1 MAIAKMNKLKLI
13 SFQNQKN
20 SILEGI
26 QSLQSLELIDISA
39 EYADVPA
46 MRAVNR
52 ENLDSLSK
60 EWEGYYNEYQELLL
74 FLRGY
79 LPQQKMLDKLRTPK
93 ETLTIQ
99 EMHEQLAKVDRD
111 LITGTISKARE
122 DLKNYDRVLDSL
134 SEDEIF
140 LAKWQKLTH
149 LPNRTSDQA
158 FIRILTGTVP
168 QTTADTF
175 IREMKENPLI
185 FIEEVFQSKEEYGIN
200 VAFDRRDENVVVNF
214 LNENHFTMLNYE
226 FEDIPEIELKR
237 ISRERNQILE
247 EVSVLKNQ
255 LKGMQNEE
263 WVLKLLIETAYAKF
277 QRIRAKKMLVD
288 ERHLFVLEGWLE
300 KSKVDDIREVLEER
314 ITSDNFA
321 LVVDDVQDDEVAKV
335 PTVLNNNRFISPFE
349 NITAMYSLPK
359 YNEIDPTP
367 FLAPFYLVFFGMM
380 LADLGYGLI
389 LFAATAIAMKFFR
402 LDKSLKKNLMF
413 FHLLSYPTMIWGLI
427 YGSFF
432 GLELPVVLLSTM
444 DDVNTI
450 LLLSVIFGVIQI
462 LLGLG
467 LKAYL
472 LFRDKDVLGAIS
484 DGVGWIVIFVGLI
497 ILILASMVF
506 PNAFLATLGKGVA
519 IGGVAAILI
528 ASSLAA
534 NNKAVGFGIGL
545 YNLYGITGYV
555 GDIVSYTRLMAL
567 GVSGASIAL
576 AFNMI
581 IEFLPPL
588 ARVTIG
594 ILLFVLLHTVNIGLS
609 LLSAYVHGARLIF
622 VEFFGKFYEGGGK
635 PLEPLTTSEE
645 YIDLK
650 NNYNG

>member
-1 MAIAKMNKLKLI
+1 MAIAKMKKLKLI

-26 QSLQSLELIDISA
+26 QSLQSVELIDMSA
-39 EYADVPA
+39 EYMDVQA
-46 MRAVNR
+46 MSASNR
-52 ENLDSLSK
+52 EKLEAQSK
-60 EWEGYYNEYQELLL
+60 EWEDHYNEYQVLLS
-74 FLRGY
+74 FLREY
-79 LPQQKMLDKLRTPK
+79 LPQQKLLTKLRTPK
-93 ETLTIQ
+93 ESLTIQ
-99 EMHEQLAKVDRD
+99 EMESQLKNVDSD
-111 LITGTISKARE
+111 ELLSKIKSGRE
-122 DLKNYDRVLDSL
+122 NLKNYKRQLEILD
-134 SEDEIF
+134 EDELF
-140 LAKWQKLTH
+140 LSKWQKLTH
-149 LPNRTSDQA
+149 IPNQESDKA
-158 FIRILTGTVP
+158 YIRMLTGTVP
-168 QTTADTF
+168 QTTSDRF
-175 IREMKENPLI
+175 IRTLKENPLVY
-185 FIEEVFQSKEEYGIN
+185 IEEVFQNKEEYGIN
-200 VAFDRRDENVVVNF
+200 VAFDKREEKEVIDL
-214 LNENHFTMLNYE
+214 LNDNHFTILNYR
-226 FEDIPEIELKR
+226 FNQVPESELKR
-237 ISRERNQILE
+237 ITNERQQLLRDTNT
-247 EVSVLKNQ
+247 VKDQ
-255 LKGMQNEE
+255 LKGMQEEE
-263 WVLKLLIETAYAKF
+263 WVLKLLIETSYAEL
-277 QRIRAKKMLVD
+277 QRIRSKRLLVD
-288 ERHLFVLEGWLE
+288 ERNLFVLEGWME
-300 KSKVDDIREVLEER
+300 ESKVDDIQKVLEER
-314 ITSDNFA
+314 ITPDNFA
-321 LVVDDVQDDEVAKV
+321 LVVDDVQDDENMKV
-335 PTVLNNNRFISPFE
+335 PIVLKNNKFIAPFE

-367 FLAPFYLVFFGMM
+367 FLAPFYLLFFGMM
-380 LADLGYGLI
+380 LADLGYGIL
-389 LFAATAIAMKFFR
+389 LFAATAVAMKFFHFE
-402 LDKSLKKNLMF
+402 KSMKKNLMF
-413 FHLLSYPTMIWGLI
+413 FHLLSYPTMMWGLI

-432 GLELPVVLLSTM
+432 GLELPFVLLSTM

-519 IGGVAAILI
+519 IGGVMAILI
-528 ASSLAA
+528 ASSLSAT
-534 NNKAVGFGIGL
+534 NKAAGFGIGL

-581 IEFLPPL
+581 IDFLPPV
-588 ARVTIG
+588 ARVTVG
-594 ILLFVLLHTVNIGLS
+594 VVLFIVLHMVNLGLS

-635 PLEPLTTSEE
+635 PLDPLTTSEE

>member
-1 MAIAKMNKLKLI
+1 MAIAKMKKLKLI

-26 QSLQSLELIDISA
+26 QSLQSVELIDMSA
-39 EYADVPA
+39 EYMDVQA
-46 MRAVNR
+46 MSASNR
-52 ENLDSLSK
+52 EKLEAQSK
-60 EWEGYYNEYQELLL
+60 EWEDHYNEYQVLLS
-74 FLRGY
+74 FLREY
-79 LPQQKMLDKLRTPK
+79 LPQQKLLTKLRTPK
-93 ETLTIQ
+93 ESLTIQ
-99 EMHEQLAKVDRD
+99 EMESQLKNVDSD
-111 LITGTISKARE
+111 ELLSKIKSGRE
-122 DLKNYDRVLDSL
+122 NLKNYKRQLEILD
-134 SEDEIF
+134 EDELF
-140 LAKWQKLTH
+140 LSKWQKLTH
-149 LPNRTSDQA
+149 LPNQESDKA
-158 FIRILTGTVP
+158 YIRMLTGTVP
-168 QTTADTF
+168 QTTSDRF
-175 IREMKENPLI
+175 IRTLKENPLVY
-185 FIEEVFQSKEEYGIN
+185 IEEVFQNKEEYGIN
-200 VAFDRRDENVVVNF
+200 VAFDKREEKEVIDL
-214 LNENHFTMLNYE
+214 LNDNHFTILNYR
-226 FEDIPEIELKR
+226 FNQVPESELKR
-237 ISRERNQILE
+237 ITNERKQLLRDTNT
-247 EVSVLKNQ
+247 VKDQ
-255 LKGMQNEE
+255 LKGMQEEE
-263 WVLKLLIETAYAKF
+263 WVLKLLIETTYAEL
-277 QRIRAKKMLVD
+277 QRIRSKRLLVD
-288 ERHLFVLEGWLE
+288 ERNLFVLEGWME
-300 KSKVDDIREVLEER
+300 ESKVDDIQKVLEER
-314 ITSDNFA
+314 ITPDNFA
-321 LVVDDVQDDEVAKV
+321 LVVDDVQDDENKKV
-335 PTVLNNNRFISPFE
+335 PIVLKNNKFIAPFE

-367 FLAPFYLVFFGMM
+367 FLAPFYLLFFGMM
-380 LADLGYGLI
+380 LADLGYGLL
-389 LFAATAIAMKFFR
+389 LFAATAVAMKFFHFE
-402 LDKSLKKNLMF
+402 KSMKKNLMF
-413 FHLLSYPTMIWGLI
+413 FHLLSYPTMMWGLI

-432 GLELPVVLLSTM
+432 GLELPFVLLSTM

-519 IGGVAAILI
+519 IGGVMAILI
-528 ASSLAA
+528 ASSLSAT
-534 NNKAVGFGIGL
+534 NKAAGFGIGL

-581 IEFLPPL
+581 IDFLPPV
-588 ARVTIG
+588 ARVTVG
-594 ILLFVLLHTVNIGLS
+594 VVLFIVLHMVNLGLS

-635 PLEPLTTSEE
+635 PLDPLTTSEE

>member
-1 MAIAKMNKLKLI
+1 MAIAKMKKLKLI

-26 QSLQSLELIDISA
+26 QSLQSVELIDMSA
-39 EYADVPA
+39 EYMDVQA
-46 MRAVNR
+46 MSASNR
-52 ENLDSLSK
+52 EKLEAQSK
-60 EWEGYYNEYQELLL
+60 EWEDHYNEYQVLLS
-74 FLRGY
+74 FLREY
-79 LPQQKMLDKLRTPK
+79 LPQQKLLTKLRTPK
-93 ETLTIQ
+93 ESLTIQ
-99 EMHEQLAKVDRD
+99 EMESQLKNVDSD
-111 LITGTISKARE
+111 ELLSKIKSGRE
-122 DLKNYDRVLDSL
+122 NLKNYKRQLDIL
-134 SEDEIF
+134 DEDELF
-140 LAKWQKLTH
+140 LSKWQKLTH
-149 LPNRTSDQA
+149 LPNQESDKA
-158 FIRILTGTVP
+158 YIRMLTGTVP
-168 QTTADTF
+168 QTTSDRF
-175 IREMKENPLI
+175 IRTLKENPLVY
-185 FIEEVFQSKEEYGIN
+185 IEEVFQNKEEYGIN
-200 VAFDRRDENVVVNF
+200 VAFDKREEKEVIDL
-214 LNENHFTMLNYE
+214 LNDNHFTILNYR
-226 FEDIPEIELKR
+226 FNQVPESELKR
-237 ISRERNQILE
+237 ITNERQQLLRDTNT
-247 EVSVLKNQ
+247 VKDQ
-255 LKGMQNEE
+255 LKGMQEEE
-263 WVLKLLIETAYAKF
+263 WVLKLLIETTYAEL
-277 QRIRAKKMLVD
+277 QRIRSKRLLVD
-288 ERHLFVLEGWLE
+288 ERNLFVLEGWME
-300 KSKVDDIREVLEER
+300 ESKVDDIQKVLEER
-314 ITSDNFA
+314 ITPDNFA
-321 LVVDDVQDDEVAKV
+321 LVVDDVQDDENMKV
-335 PTVLNNNRFISPFE
+335 PIVLKNNKFIAPFE

-367 FLAPFYLVFFGMM
+367 FLAPFYLLFFGMM
-380 LADLGYGLI
+380 LADLGYGLL
-389 LFAATAIAMKFFR
+389 LFAATAVAMKFFHFE
-402 LDKSLKKNLMF
+402 KSMKKNLMF
-413 FHLLSYPTMIWGLI
+413 FHLLSYPTMMWGLI

-432 GLELPVVLLSTM
+432 GLELPFVLLSTM

-519 IGGVAAILI
+519 IGGVMAILI
-528 ASSLAA
+528 ASSLSAT
-534 NNKAVGFGIGL
+534 NKAAGFGIGL

-581 IEFLPPL
+581 IDFLPPV
-588 ARVTIG
+588 ARVTVG
-594 ILLFVLLHTVNIGLS
+594 VVLFIVLHMVNLGLS

-635 PLEPLTTSEE
+635 PLDPLTTSEE

>member
-1 MAIAKMNKLKLI
+1 MAIAKMKKLKLI

-26 QSLQSLELIDISA
+26 QSLQSVELIDMSA
-39 EYADVPA
+39 EYMDVQA
-46 MRAVNR
+46 MSASNR
-52 ENLDSLSK
+52 EKLEAQSK
-60 EWEGYYNEYQELLL
+60 EWEDHYNEYQVLLS
-74 FLRGY
+74 FLREY
-79 LPQQKMLDKLRTPK
+79 LPQQKLLTKLRTPK
-93 ETLTIQ
+93 ESLTIQ
-99 EMHEQLAKVDRD
+99 EMESQLKNVDSD
-111 LITGTISKARE
+111 ELLSKIKSGRE
-122 DLKNYDRVLDSL
+122 NLKNYKRQLEILD
-134 SEDEIF
+134 EDELF
-140 LAKWQKLTH
+140 LSKWQKLTH
-149 LPNRTSDQA
+149 LPNQESDKA
-158 FIRILTGTVP
+158 YIRMLTGTVP
-168 QTTADTF
+168 QTTSDRF
-175 IREMKENPLI
+175 IRTLKENPLVY
-185 FIEEVFQSKEEYGIN
+185 IEEVFQNKEEYGIN
-200 VAFDRRDENVVVNF
+200 VAFDKREEKEVMDL
-214 LNENHFTMLNYE
+214 LNDNHFTILNYR
-226 FEDIPEIELKR
+226 FNQVPESELKR
-237 ISRERNQILE
+237 ITNERQQLLRDTNT
-247 EVSVLKNQ
+247 VKDQ
-255 LKGMQNEE
+255 LKGMQEEE
-263 WVLKLLIETAYAKF
+263 WVLKLLIETTYAEL
-277 QRIRAKKMLVD
+277 QRIRSKRLLVD
-288 ERHLFVLEGWLE
+288 ERNLFVLEGWME
-300 KSKVDDIREVLEER
+300 ESKVDDIQKVLEER
-314 ITSDNFA
+314 ITPDNFA
-321 LVVDDVQDDEVAKV
+321 LVVDDVQDDENMKV
-335 PTVLNNNRFISPFE
+335 PIVLKNNKFIAPFE

-367 FLAPFYLVFFGMM
+367 FLAPFYLLFFGMM
-380 LADLGYGLI
+380 LADLGYGIL
-389 LFAATAIAMKFFR
+389 LFAATAVAMKFFHFE
-402 LDKSLKKNLMF
+402 KSMKKNLMF
-413 FHLLSYPTMIWGLI
+413 FHLLSYPTMMWGLI

-432 GLELPVVLLSTM
+432 GLELPFVLLSTM

-519 IGGVAAILI
+519 IGGVMAILI
-528 ASSLAA
+528 ASSLSAT
-534 NNKAVGFGIGL
+534 NKAAGFGIGL

-581 IEFLPPL
+581 IDFLPPV
-588 ARVTIG
+588 ARVTVG
-594 ILLFVLLHTVNIGLS
+594 VVLFIVLHMVNLGLS

-635 PLEPLTTSEE
+635 PLDPLTTSEE

>member
-1 MAIAKMNKLKLI
+1 MAIAKMKKLKLI
-13 SFQNQKN
+13 SLQNQKN

-26 QSLQSLELIDISA
+26 QSLQSIELIDMSA
-39 EYADVPA
+39 EYMDVQA
-46 MRAVNR
+46 MSASNR
-52 ENLDSLSK
+52 EKLEAQSK
-60 EWEGYYNEYQELLL
+60 EWEDHYNEYQVLLS
-74 FLRGY
+74 FLREY
-79 LPQQKMLDKLRTPK
+79 LPQQKLLTKLRTPK
-93 ETLTIQ
+93 ESLTIQ
-99 EMHEQLAKVDRD
+99 EMESQLKNVDSD
-111 LITGTISKARE
+111 ELLSKIKSGRE
-122 DLKNYDRVLDSL
+122 NLKNYKRQLEILD
-134 SEDEIF
+134 EDELF
-140 LAKWQKLTH
+140 LSKWQKLTH
-149 LPNRTSDQA
+149 LPNQESDKA
-158 FIRILTGTVP
+158 YIRMLTGTVP
-168 QTTADTF
+168 QTTSDRF
-175 IREMKENPLI
+175 IRTLKENPLVY
-185 FIEEVFQSKEEYGIN
+185 IEEVFQNKEEYGIN
-200 VAFDRRDENVVVNF
+200 VAFDKREEKEVIDL
-214 LNENHFTMLNYE
+214 LNDNHFTILNYR
-226 FEDIPEIELKR
+226 FNQVPESELKR
-237 ISRERNQILE
+237 ITNERQQLFRDTNT
-247 EVSVLKNQ
+247 VKDQ
-255 LKGMQNEE
+255 LKGMQEEE
-263 WVLKLLIETAYAKF
+263 WVLKLLIETTYAEL
-277 QRIRAKKMLVD
+277 QRIRSKRLLVD
-288 ERHLFVLEGWLE
+288 ERNLFVLEGWME
-300 KSKVDDIREVLEER
+300 ESKVDDIQKVLEER
-314 ITSDNFA
+314 ITPDNFA
-321 LVVDDVQDDEVAKV
+321 LVVDDVQDDEDMKV
-335 PTVLNNNRFISPFE
+335 PIVLKNNKFIAPFE

-367 FLAPFYLVFFGMM
+367 FLAPFYLLFFGMM
-380 LADLGYGLI
+380 LADLGYGIL
-389 LFAATAIAMKFFR
+389 LFAATAVAMKFFHFE
-402 LDKSLKKNLMF
+402 KSMKKNLMF
-413 FHLLSYPTMIWGLI
+413 FHLLSYPTMMWGLI

-432 GLELPVVLLSTM
+432 GLELPFVLLSTM

-519 IGGVAAILI
+519 IGGVMVILI
-528 ASSLAA
+528 ASSLSAT
-534 NNKAVGFGIGL
+534 NKAAGFGIGL

-581 IEFLPPL
+581 IDFLPPV
-588 ARVTIG
+588 ARVTVG
-594 ILLFVLLHTVNIGLS
+594 VVLFIVLHMVNLGLS

-635 PLEPLTTSEE
+635 PLDPLTTSEE